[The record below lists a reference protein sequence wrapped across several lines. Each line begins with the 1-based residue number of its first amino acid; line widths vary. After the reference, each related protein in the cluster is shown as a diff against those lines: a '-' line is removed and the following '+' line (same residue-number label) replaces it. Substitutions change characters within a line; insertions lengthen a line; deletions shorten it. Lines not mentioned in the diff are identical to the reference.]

1 MSKPKPMIHVHNHG
15 PEQGKGVACPEQLV
29 GECQILATLERLNK
43 TLERLNKLEAM
54 IGKIA
59 LILREDMTSE

>member
-15 PEQGKGVACPEQLV
+15 PEEGPGYLCTEHLV
-29 GECQILATLERLNK
+29 GECQVKAMI
-43 TLERLNKLEAM
+43 ERLNKLEAM

-59 LILREDMTSE
+59 LILREEEF